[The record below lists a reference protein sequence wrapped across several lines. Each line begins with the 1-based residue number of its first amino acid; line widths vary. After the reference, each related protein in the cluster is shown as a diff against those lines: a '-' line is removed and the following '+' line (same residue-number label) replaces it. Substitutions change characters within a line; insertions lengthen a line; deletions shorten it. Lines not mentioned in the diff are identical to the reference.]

1 MTTVFTFAAEPTAAV
16 VQRIRTGLPAATFVQ
31 IAARLNLAQE
41 DLATRLGLVARTIH
55 RKRKARATLSSA
67 DSEKIMRVA
76 RIWNSA
82 RSLFTTDEAIAQWL
96 MTPAAPLGHVPPLDL
111 LDTDV
116 GAADVDG
123 FIKGLAYGNF
133 Q

>member
-1 MTTVFTFAAEPTAAV
+1 MPTVFALAARPTSDV
-16 VQRIRTGLPAATFVQ
+16 VQKIRAGIPAEAFIQ
-31 IAARLNLAQE
+31 IADRLDLSQE
-41 DLATRLGLVARTIH
+41 ELATKLGLVARTIH
-55 RKRKARATLSSA
+55 RKRKASETLSSA
-67 DSEKIMRVA
+67 DSEKVMRVA

-82 RSLFTTDEAIAQWL
+82 RDLFTTDEAIAQWL
-96 MTPAAPLGHVPPLDL
+96 TTPAVPLGHVPPLDL

-116 GAADVDG
+116 GAADVEG

>member
-1 MTTVFTFAAEPTAAV
+1 MPTVFTLAAKPTSDV
-16 VQRIRTGLPAATFVQ
+16 VQKIRAGISAEAFIQ
-31 IAARLNLAQE
+31 IADRLDLSQE
-41 DLATRLGLVARTIH
+41 ELATKLGLVARTIH
-55 RKRKARATLSSA
+55 RKRKASETLSSA
-67 DSEKIMRVA
+67 DSEKVVRVA

-82 RSLFTTDEAIAQWL
+82 RDLFTTDEAIAQWL
-96 MTPAAPLGHVPPLDL
+96 TTPVAPLGHVPPLDL

-116 GAADVDG
+116 GAADVEG